1 MRLFGA
7 KLAIAYMAT
16 LALAAADSTAA
27 GQVATSGAHCDDHET
42 ESTAADLLAL
52 GFAPDNKGVIRKM
65 GTPDQ
70 SMRDSRRPACPEVG
84 LWCPSTGK
92 TLAADPEN
100 DCKFPPC
107 PP

>member
-16 LALAAADSTAA
+16 LALATAGSTA
-27 GQVATSGAHCDDHET
+27 GQVATSGAHCDDPEA
-42 ESTAADLLAL
+42 EPTAADLLAL
-52 GFAPDNKGVIRKM
+52 GFAPDNKGVVRKM
-65 GTPDQ
+65 GTPDR
-70 SMRDSRRPACPEVG
+70 SMRDSRRPACIEVG
-84 LWCPSTGK
+84 LWCPSIGK

-107 PP
+107 PQ